1 MGLFGSKNKKTVKIT
16 DVFSPQEIQEITG
29 VISPKLKSGSY
40 KALPQT
46 LAKGM
51 MDYLSRPEK
60 EYGYNKIKGLAKI
73 AASLKDVEP
82 SLAPIFQKGIDRI
95 QSL

>member
-16 DVFSPQEIQEITG
+16 DVFSPEEIQEITG

-40 KALPQT
+40 NALPQT

-51 MDYLSRPEK
+51 
-60 EYGYNKIKGLAKI
+60 
-73 AASLKDVEP
+73 
-82 SLAPIFQKGIDRI
+82 ID
-95 QSL
+95 